1 LEKSI
6 AIGGDVL
13 SLGVFVNTSGNLF
26 LITCHPNTFMQIHY
40 FRVFLS
46 MLVVIFFGLHG
57 IQTHIFTSSHAKFYV
72 YVFYKGGL
80 RSMSCRTNH
89 HLVIP
94 QSQGLGCL
102 NYFLYTDIETVN
114 ASYDLP

>member
-1 LEKSI
+1 MPSKHI
-6 AIGGDVL
+6 FAN
-13 SLGVFVNTSGNLF
+13 SLFPSVFINASG
-26 LITCHPNTFMQIHY
+26 
-40 FRVFLS
+40 
-46 MLVVIFFGLHG
+46 IFFGLHG

-94 QSQGLGCL
+94 QSQGLGYL

>member
-1 LEKSI
+1 MPSKHIFAS
-6 AIGGDVL
+6 
-13 SLGVFVNTSGNLF
+13 SLFPGVFINASGN
-26 LITCHPNTFMQIHY
+26 
-40 FRVFLS
+40 
-46 MLVVIFFGLHG
+46 FFGLHA

-80 RSMSCRTNH
+80 RSKSRRTNH

-102 NYFLYTDIETVN
+102 NYFLYADIEIVN